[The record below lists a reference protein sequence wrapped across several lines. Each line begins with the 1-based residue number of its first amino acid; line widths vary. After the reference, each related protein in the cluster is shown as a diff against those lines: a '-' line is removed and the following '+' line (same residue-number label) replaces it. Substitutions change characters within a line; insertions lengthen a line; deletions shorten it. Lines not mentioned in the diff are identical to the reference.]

1 MRDLV
6 TGGTG
11 ALGRRL
17 VAARLAAGDAVEV
30 VTRRPGEARG
40 ILPPGT
46 GVVAGDPTLP
56 GAWQSAVDGVD
67 AVVHLA
73 GAGVAD
79 RRWTEAYRDEIE
91 SSRIDSAHQVM
102 AAIAEAARPPRI
114 LVSASAVGLYGDRG
128 EETLDERSRAG
139 HGFMSEVCL
148 RWEREA
154 MKAAELPTP
163 VRVAIARIGIVLDPE
178 AGFLARVLPYFRRG
192 LGAVFGPGTQWVPWI
207 HHADCTAIL
216 SFLLDREVSGPV
228 NVVGPRPTSARQVA
242 HAIAAAV
249 GRPALLSVPSVALRL
264 SLGEVAD
271 TLLASRKVV
280 PARMLEAGF
289 VFRHQT
295 VEGAVAAAV
304 REAIVSTPQVE
315 APRAQ
320 LPRPVEPPERPRF
333 IVMDRALLE
342 APDAREALLAAS
354 IGGAQVVVAS
364 SRRGPDL
371 LAGVPETL
379 HPLPAPV
386 AIAANGA
393 VLWSFR
399 EAKAVRAE
407 RLDAATL
414 EAIVRSLRTLVPH
427 AAMLFEG
434 EDWLA
439 ADRPVPGRTLDLR
452 LGPGELP
459 PRPSVRLH
467 VLGDRETLA
476 VAGKAIETPF
486 WRDRKVTLFVRD
498 GSLEVA
504 APLVDRAI
512 ALQRLAK
519 STAVRRDAIVA
530 ILSDDDDLGL
540 AEWCGYSLAAPS
552 APARVRRLASAAL
565 EADLDP
571 AAALRPVF
579 ARLGFH

>member
-1 MRDLV
+1 MRLLV

-17 VAARLAAGDAVEV
+17 VAARLAAGDAVGV

-46 GVVAGDPTLP
+46 GIVAGDPTVP

-73 GAGVAD
+73 GAGIAD

-91 SSRIDSAHQVM
+91 SSRVDSAHQVTS
-102 AAIAEAARPPRI
+102 AIAEASRPPRVLI
-114 LVSASAVGLYGDRG
+114 SASGVGFYGDRG
-128 EETLDERSRAG
+128 DETLDERARAG

-216 SFLLDREVSGPV
+216 SYLLDREIAGPV
-228 NVVGPRPTSARQVA
+228 NVVGPRPTSARQLA
-242 HAIAAAV
+242 QAIAAAV

-271 TLLASRKVV
+271 TLLASRKAV

-295 VEGAVAAAV
+295 VEGAVAVAV
-304 REAIVSTPQVE
+304 RETAGAPVAVN
-315 APRAQ
+315 PRAQ
-320 LPRPVEPPERPRF
+320 LPRPADPPERPRF
-333 IVMDRALLE
+333 IVIDRALLA

-364 SRRGPDL
+364 ARRGPEL
-371 LAGVPETL
+371 LEGLPEPL
-379 HPLPAPV
+379 RPLPAPV

-414 EAIVRSLRTLVPH
+414 GAIANALRGRVPH
-427 AAMLFEG
+427 ATLLFEG

-439 ADRPVPGRTLDLR
+439 ADRPVPGRPLDLR
-452 LGPGELP
+452 LGSGEVP
-459 PRPSVRLH
+459 PRPTVRLH

-519 STAVRRDAIVA
+519 STAVRRDAVVA
-530 ILSDDDDLGL
+530 ILTGDDDLGL

-552 APARVRRLASAAL
+552 APARVRRLASATL
-565 EADLDP
+565 EEELDP